1 MRRYILTTL
10 FALVFFAGS
19 AFAAGQV
26 PQNDGKSEAEMYIK
40 KVAKIKSDEIDYAYI
55 SSSMFRQMFK
65 MLGADVQSELNDIPL
80 QLTSIRSMR
89 QFTATG
95 PEGYKQLSQAMDIFL
110 QEEEEVMGMKL
121 MALNR
126 EDGVMS
132 AIYGDSKNTL
142 VINDEGDELNVVFI
156 AGLSYESFKAL
167 GESGME
173 IGF

>member
-1 MRRYILTTL
+1 
-10 FALVFFAGS
+10 
-19 AFAAGQV
+19 
-26 PQNDGKSEAEMYIK
+26 
-40 KVAKIKSDEIDYAYI
+40 
-55 SSSMFRQMFK
+55 
-65 MLGADVQSELNDIPL
+65 
-80 QLTSIRSMR
+80 MR

-95 PEGYKQLSQAMDIFL
+95 PEGYALLLKVMDLFL
-110 QEEEEVMGMKL
+110 REEEEVMGMKL

-132 AIYGDSKNTL
+132 VIYGDSKSTL
-142 VINDEGDELNVVFI
+142 VINDDGDELNVVFI

>member
-1 MRRYILTTL
+1 MKRYILTTL
-10 FALVFFAGS
+10 FALVLFVGP
-19 AFAAGQV
+19 AFATGHI

-40 KVAKIKSDEIDYAYI
+40 RVAQIKSDEIDYAYI

-80 QLTSIRSMR
+80 PLTSIRSMR

-110 QEEEEVMGMKL
+110 QEEESVMGMKL

-126 EDGVMS
+126 EDGTMT
-132 AIYGDSKNTL
+132 AIYGDSNSTL
-142 VINDEGDELNVVFI
+142 VINDEGDELSVVFI
-156 AGLSYESFKAL
+156 AGLSYDSFKAL
-167 GESGME
+167 GENGME
-173 IGF
+173 IGL

>member
-1 MRRYILTTL
+1 MKRYILTTL
-10 FALVFFAGS
+10 FALVLFASS
-19 AFAAGQV
+19 AFATGHI

-65 MLGADVQSELNDIPL
+65 MLGADGELNDIPL
-80 QLTSIRSMR
+80 PLTSIRSMR

-110 QEEEEVMGMKL
+110 QEEESVMGMKL

-126 EDGVMS
+126 EDGTMT
-132 AIYGDSKNTL
+132 AIYGDSGNTL
-142 VINDEGDELNVVFI
+142 VINDEGDELSVVFI
-156 AGLSYESFKAL
+156 AGLSYDSFKTL
-167 GESGME
+167 GENGME

>member
-1 MRRYILTTL
+1 MKRYILTTL
-10 FALVFFAGS
+10 FALVLFAGS
-19 AFAAGQV
+19 AFATGHI

-40 KVAKIKSDEIDYAYI
+40 KVAKIKSGEIDYAYI
-55 SSSMFRQMFK
+55 SSSMFRQMFN
-65 MLGADVQSELNDIPL
+65 MLGADGELNDIPL

-110 QEEEEVMGMKL
+110 QEEESVMGMKL

-126 EDGVMS
+126 EDGTMT
-132 AIYGDSKNTL
+132 AIYGDSSSTL
-142 VINDEGDELNVVFI
+142 VINDEGDELSVVFI
-156 AGLSYESFKAL
+156 AGLSYDSFKAL
-167 GESGME
+167 GENGME

>member
-1 MRRYILTTL
+1 MKRYILTTL
-10 FALVFFAGS
+10 FALVLFAGS
-19 AFAAGQV
+19 AFATGHI

-40 KVAKIKSDEIDYAYI
+40 RVAKIKSDEIDYAYI

-65 MLGADVQSELNDIPL
+65 MLGVDGELNDIPL

-95 PEGYKQLSQAMDIFL
+95 PEGYKLLSQAMDPFL
-110 QEEEEVMGMKL
+110 QEEESVMGMKL

-126 EDGVMS
+126 EDGMMT
-132 AIYGDSKNTL
+132 AIYGDSNSTL
-142 VINDEGDELNVVFI
+142 VINDEGDELSVVFI
-156 AGLSYESFKAL
+156 AGLSYDSFKAL
-167 GESGME
+167 GENGIE

>member
-1 MRRYILTTL
+1 MKRYILTTL
-10 FALVFFAGS
+10 FALVLFAGS
-19 AFAAGQV
+19 AFATGHI

-65 MLGADVQSELNDIPL
+65 MLGADGELNDIPL
-80 QLTSIRSMR
+80 PLTSIRSMR

-110 QEEEEVMGMKL
+110 QEEESVMGMKL

-126 EDGVMS
+126 EDGTMT
-132 AIYGDSKNTL
+132 AIYGDSKSTL
-142 VINDEGDELNVVFI
+142 VINDEADELSVVFI
-156 AGLSYESFKAL
+156 AGLSYDSFKAL
-167 GESGME
+167 GENGME

>member
-1 MRRYILTTL
+1 MKRYILTTL
-10 FALVFFAGS
+10 FALVLFAGS
-19 AFAAGQV
+19 AFATGHI

-40 KVAKIKSDEIDYAYI
+40 KVAKIKSGEIDYAYI

-65 MLGADVQSELNDIPL
+65 MLGADGELNAIPL

-110 QEEEEVMGMKL
+110 QEEESVMGMKL

-126 EDGVMS
+126 EDGTMT
-132 AIYGDSKNTL
+132 AIYGDSNSTL
-142 VINDEGDELNVVFI
+142 VINDEGDELSVVFI
-156 AGLSYESFKAL
+156 AGLSYDSFKAL
-167 GESGME
+167 GENGME

>member
-1 MRRYILTTL
+1 MKRYILTTL
-10 FALVFFAGS
+10 FALVLFVGP
-19 AFAAGQV
+19 AFATGHI
-26 PQNDGKSEAEMYIK
+26 PQNDGKSEVETYIK

-55 SSSMFRQMFK
+55 SSSMFRQMFN
-65 MLGADVQSELNDIPL
+65 MLGADGELNDIPL

-110 QEEEEVMGMKL
+110 QEEESVMGMKL

-126 EDGVMS
+126 EDGTMT
-132 AIYGDSKNTL
+132 AIYGDSNSTL
-142 VINDEGDELNVVFI
+142 VINDEGDELSVVFI
-156 AGLSYESFKAL
+156 AGLSYDSFKAL
-167 GESGME
+167 GENGIE

>member
-1 MRRYILTTL
+1 MKRYILTTL
-10 FALVFFAGS
+10 FALVLFAGS
-19 AFAAGQV
+19 AFATGHI

-40 KVAKIKSDEIDYAYI
+40 KVAKIKSGEIDYAYI
-55 SSSMFRQMFK
+55 SSSMFRQMFN
-65 MLGADVQSELNDIPL
+65 MLGADGELNDIPL

-110 QEEEEVMGMKL
+110 QEEESVMGMKL

-126 EDGVMS
+126 ENGMMT
-132 AIYGDSKNTL
+132 AIYGDSNSTL
-142 VINDEGDELNVVFI
+142 VINDEGDELSVVFI
-156 AGLSYESFKAL
+156 AGLSYDSFKAL
-167 GESGME
+167 GENGIE

>member
-1 MRRYILTTL
+1 MKRYILTTL
-10 FALVFFAGS
+10 FALVLFAGS
-19 AFAAGQV
+19 AFATGHI

-65 MLGADVQSELNDIPL
+65 MLGADVLSELNDIPL

-110 QEEEEVMGMKL
+110 QEEESVMGMKL

-126 EDGVMS
+126 EDGTMT
-132 AIYGDSKNTL
+132 AIYGDSNSTL
-142 VINDEGDELNVVFI
+142 VINDEGDEMNVVFI

>member
-10 FALVFFAGS
+10 FALVLFAGS
-19 AFAAGQV
+19 AFATGHI

-40 KVAKIKSDEIDYAYI
+40 NVAKIKSSEIDYAYI
-55 SSSMFRQMFK
+55 SSSMFRQMFN
-65 MLGADVQSELNDIPL
+65 MLGADVKLNDIPL

-95 PEGYKQLSQAMDIFL
+95 PEGYKQLSRAMNIFM
-110 QEEEEVMGMKL
+110 QEEESVMGMKL

-126 EDGVMS
+126 EDGIMT
-132 AIYGDSKNTL
+132 AIYGDSNSTL
-142 VINDEGDELNVVFI
+142 VINDEGDELSVVFI
-156 AGLSYESFKAL
+156 AGLSYDSFKAL
-167 GESGME
+167 GENGIE

>member
-1 MRRYILTTL
+1 MKRYILTTL
-10 FALVFFAGS
+10 FALVLFVGP
-19 AFAAGQV
+19 AFATGHR
-26 PQNDGKSEAEMYIK
+26 PQNDGKSEVETYIK

-55 SSSMFRQMFK
+55 SSSMFRQMFN
-65 MLGADVQSELNDIPL
+65 MLGADGELNDIPL

-110 QEEEEVMGMKL
+110 QEEESVMGMKL

-126 EDGVMS
+126 EDGTMT
-132 AIYGDSKNTL
+132 AIYGDSNSTL
-142 VINDEGDELNVVFI
+142 VINDEGDELSVVFI
-156 AGLSYESFKAL
+156 AGLSYDSFKAL
-167 GESGME
+167 GENGIE

>member
-1 MRRYILTTL
+1 MKRYILTTM
-10 FALVFFAGS
+10 FALVLFAGS
-19 AFAAGQV
+19 AFATGHI

-40 KVAKIKSDEIDYAYI
+40 RVAQIKSDEIDYAYI

-65 MLGADVQSELNDIPL
+65 MLGADGELNAIPL

-95 PEGYKQLSQAMDIFL
+95 PEGYKQLSQVMDIFL
-110 QEEEEVMGMKL
+110 QEEECVMGMKL

-126 EDGVMS
+126 EDGTMT
-132 AIYGDSKNTL
+132 AIYGDSSSTL
-142 VINDEGDELNVVFI
+142 VINDEGDELSVVFI
-156 AGLSYESFKAL
+156 AGLSYDSFKTL
-167 GESGME
+167 GENGME

>member
-1 MRRYILTTL
+1 MKRYILTTL
-10 FALVFFAGS
+10 FALVLFAAS
-19 AFAAGQV
+19 AFATGHI

-55 SSSMFRQMFK
+55 SSSMFRQMFN
-65 MLGADVQSELNDIPL
+65 MLGADGELNDIPL
-80 QLTSIRSMR
+80 QLTSIRSLR

-110 QEEEEVMGMKL
+110 QEEESVMGMKL

-126 EDGVMS
+126 EDGTMT
-132 AIYGDSKNTL
+132 AIYGDSNSTL
-142 VINDEGDELNVVFI
+142 VINDEGDELSVVFI
-156 AGLSYESFKAL
+156 AGLSYDSFKTL
-167 GESGME
+167 GENGIE

>member
-10 FALVFFAGS
+10 FAFVLFAGS
-19 AFAAGQV
+19 AFATGHI

-40 KVAKIKSDEIDYAYI
+40 NVAKIKSSEIDYAYI
-55 SSSMFRQMFK
+55 SSSMFRQMFN
-65 MLGADVQSELNDIPL
+65 MLGVDVKLNDIPL

-95 PEGYKQLSQAMDIFL
+95 PEGYKQLSRAMDIFL
-110 QEEEEVMGMKL
+110 QEEESVMGMKL

-126 EDGVMS
+126 EDGIMT
-132 AIYGDSKNTL
+132 AIYGDSNSTL
-142 VINDEGDELNVVFI
+142 VINDEGDELSVVFI
-156 AGLSYESFKAL
+156 AGLSYDSFKAL
-167 GESGME
+167 GENGIE

>member
-1 MRRYILTTL
+1 MKRYILTTL
-10 FALVFFAGS
+10 FALVLFVGP
-19 AFAAGQV
+19 AFATGHI

-40 KVAKIKSDEIDYAYI
+40 RVAQIKSDEIDYAYI

-65 MLGADVQSELNDIPL
+65 MLGADGELNAIPL

-95 PEGYKQLSQAMDIFL
+95 PEGYKQLSQVMDIFL
-110 QEEEEVMGMKL
+110 QEEESVMGMKL

-126 EDGVMS
+126 EDGTMT
-132 AIYGDSKNTL
+132 AIYGDSSSTL
-142 VINDEGDELNVVFI
+142 VINDEGDELSVVFI
-156 AGLSYESFKAL
+156 AGLSYDSFKTL
-167 GESGME
+167 GENGME

>member
-1 MRRYILTTL
+1 MKRYILTTL
-10 FALVFFAGS
+10 FALVLFAGS
-19 AFAAGQV
+19 AFATGHI

-65 MLGADVQSELNDIPL
+65 MLGADGELNDIPL
-80 QLTSIRSMR
+80 PLTSIRSMR

-110 QEEEEVMGMKL
+110 QEEESVMGMKL

-126 EDGVMS
+126 EDGTMT
-132 AIYGDSKNTL
+132 AIYGDSKSTL
-142 VINDEGDELNVVFI
+142 VINDEGDELSVVFI
-156 AGLSYESFKAL
+156 AGLSYDSFKAL
-167 GESGME
+167 GENGIE
-173 IGF
+173 IGL

>member
-1 MRRYILTTL
+1 MKRYILTTL
-10 FALVFFAGS
+10 FALVLFAAS
-19 AFAAGQV
+19 AFATGHI

-40 KVAKIKSDEIDYAYI
+40 KGAKIKSGEIDYAYI
-55 SSSMFRQMFK
+55 SSSMFRQMFN
-65 MLGADVQSELNDIPL
+65 MLGADGELNDIPL

-110 QEEEEVMGMKL
+110 QEEESVMGMKL

-126 EDGVMS
+126 EDGTMT
-132 AIYGDSKNTL
+132 AIYGDSNSTL
-142 VINDEGDELNVVFI
+142 VINDEGDELSVVFI
-156 AGLSYESFKAL
+156 AGLSYDSFKAL
-167 GESGME
+167 GENGIE

>member
-1 MRRYILTTL
+1 MKRYILTTL
-10 FALVFFAGS
+10 FALVLFASS
-19 AFAAGQV
+19 AFATGHI

-40 KVAKIKSDEIDYAYI
+40 KVAKIKSGEIDYAYI

-65 MLGADVQSELNDIPL
+65 MLGADGELNAIPL

-95 PEGYKQLSQAMDIFL
+95 PEGYKHLSQAMDIFL
-110 QEEEEVMGMKL
+110 QEEESVMGMKL

-126 EDGVMS
+126 EDGTMT
-132 AIYGDSKNTL
+132 AIYGDSNSTL
-142 VINDEGDELNVVFI
+142 VINDEGDELSVVFI
-156 AGLSYESFKAL
+156 AGLSYDSFKAL
-167 GESGME
+167 GENGIE

>member
-1 MRRYILTTL
+1 MKRYILTTL
-10 FALVFFAGS
+10 FALVLFAGS
-19 AFAAGQV
+19 AFATGHI

-65 MLGADVQSELNDIPL
+65 MLGADGELNDIPL
-80 QLTSIRSMR
+80 PLTSIRSMR

-110 QEEEEVMGMKL
+110 QEEESVMGMKL

-126 EDGVMS
+126 EDGMMT
-132 AIYGDSKNTL
+132 AIYGDSNSTL
-142 VINDEGDELNVVFI
+142 VINDEGDELSVVFI
-156 AGLSYESFKAL
+156 AGLSYDSFKAL
-167 GESGME
+167 GENGIE

>member
-1 MRRYILTTL
+1 MKRYILTL
-10 FALVFFAGS
+10 MMSFVLFAGS
-19 AFAAGQV
+19 AFAAGHV
-26 PQNDGKSEAEMYIK
+26 PQVKEKSEAEMYIK

-65 MLGADVQSELNDIPL
+65 MLGADAELNDIPL

-89 QFTATG
+89 QFAATG
-95 PEGYKQLSQAMDIFL
+95 PEGYSLLLKAMSPFL
-110 QEEEEVMGMKL
+110 QEEETVMGMKL

-126 EDGVMS
+126 VDGMMT
-132 AIYGDSKNTL
+132 AIYGDSGNTL

-156 AGLSYESFKAL
+156 AGLPYDSFKTL
-167 GESGME
+167 GENGME

>member
-1 MRRYILTTL
+1 MKRYILTTL
-10 FALVFFAGS
+10 FALVLFVGP
-19 AFAAGQV
+19 AFATGHI

-40 KVAKIKSDEIDYAYI
+40 RVAKIKSDEIDYAYI

-65 MLGADVQSELNDIPL
+65 MLGADGELNAIPL

-110 QEEEEVMGMKL
+110 QEEESVMGMKL

-126 EDGVMS
+126 EDGTMT
-132 AIYGDSKNTL
+132 AIYGDSSSTL
-142 VINDEGDELNVVFI
+142 VINDEGDELTVVFI
-156 AGLSYESFKAL
+156 AGLSYDSFKAL
-167 GESGME
+167 GENGIE
-173 IGF
+173 IGL